1 MKASLVLTFC
11 AASLVLASPLFAQA
25 TGTQG
30 TQTQG
35 TQTQGTQTQA
45 TQPQSPPAQNVSVG
59 QPNPENIGKDQ
70 AQQLLEE
77 LSVSKFEDS
86 AFWGGSMPL
95 DMGVIALKRLEG
107 SPAGKKP
114 IEQEVK
120 LGIKEED
127 KYVLGVKV
135 SFFHRGDSFFT
146 VYPANPLPIAG
157 IVNTVSVWVVGRNY
171 NHVLKLLFTDS
182 MGRPQEVT
190 VGTLNF
196 IGWKQLTV
204 AIPPTVV
211 QQDFH
216 YGAASGITITGFR
229 IETDPLDTYGTY
241 YVYFDDLRAVTDLFG
256 QSKRDTDDMADGW

>member
-1 MKASLVLTFC
+1 MKARMALALLF
-11 AASLVLASPLFAQA
+11 ASLVLAVPAFSQAAQGGQA
-25 TGTQG
+25 QG
-30 TQTQG
+30 AQTQG
-35 TQTQGTQTQA
+35 TQAQGTA
-45 TQPQSPPAQNVSVG
+45 PAPAQNVAVG

-77 LSVSKFEDS
+77 ISVSKFEDS

-114 IEQEVK
+114 IAQEAT

-127 KYVLGVKV
+127 KYVLGAKV
-135 SFFHRGDSFFT
+135 AFFHRGDSFFT
-146 VYPANPLPIAG
+146 VYPANPLPIPG
-157 IVNTVSVWVVGRNY
+157 VVKTVSIWVVGRNY

-182 MGRPQEVT
+182 MGRAQEVT

-204 AIPPTVV
+204 AIPPSIV

-229 IETDPLDTYGTY
+229 VETDPLDTYGTY

-256 QSKRDTDDMADGW
+256 ESKRDTDDMADGW